1 LKGIILILTL
11 IIIPVSGFGFCFEE
25 AGELYGISPVLLWAI
40 AGVESDF
47 NPQAVNRNGD
57 GSYDF
62 GVMQINSSWAPIL
75 GLDAWLK
82 LGDPC
87 FNVKAGAWILSQ
99 CIERHGYTWKAVGCY
114 NARSSEKRAGY
125 ANRIYRK
132 LKEIGG
138 GRRHAQKSYR

>member
-1 LKGIILILTL
+1 LKGIILVLIL
-11 IIIPVSGFGFCFEE
+11 IAVPVNGFGFCFEE
-25 AGELYGISPVLLWAI
+25 AGELYGISPLLLWAV

-47 NPQAVNRNGD
+47 NPLAINPNGD

-62 GVMQINSSWAPIL
+62 GLMQINSSWARVL

-87 FNVKAGAWILSQ
+87 FNVKVGAWILSE
-99 CIERHGYTWKAVGCY
+99 CVRRYGYTWEAVGCY
-114 NARSSEKRAGY
+114 NARSSEKRASY

-132 LKEIGG
+132 LIEIGR
-138 GRRHAQKSYR
+138 GR